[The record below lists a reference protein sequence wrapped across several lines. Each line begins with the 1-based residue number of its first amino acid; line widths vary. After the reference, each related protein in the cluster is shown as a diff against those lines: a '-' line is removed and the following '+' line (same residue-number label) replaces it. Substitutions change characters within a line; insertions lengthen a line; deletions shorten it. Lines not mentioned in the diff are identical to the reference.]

1 MPIKISIRI
10 FLDLY
15 EQILKFTWKREGPKM
30 ASMTLKNKEGRVA
43 LAAIEAYCGAID
55 RKGLEWEQADRPV
68 GYNRGPRSRP
78 TCV

>member
-1 MPIKISIRI
+1 
-10 FLDLY
+10 
-15 EQILKFTWKREGPKM
+15 M

-55 RKGLEWEQADRPV
+55 RKGLEWEQADRQV